1 MGLGKLPGIYETA
14 PGRGTLGVRVQAK
27 RREGSCVDM
36 GDPGDETGKFKNE
49 ESGSQVEVV
58 WVWAEE

>member
-1 MGLGKLPGIYETA
+1 MGKLPGVYETA
-14 PGRGTLGVRVQAK
+14 PGRGTLDGRVQAK
-27 RREGSCVDM
+27 RRERSCVDM

-49 ESGSQVEVV
+49 ASGSQVEVV